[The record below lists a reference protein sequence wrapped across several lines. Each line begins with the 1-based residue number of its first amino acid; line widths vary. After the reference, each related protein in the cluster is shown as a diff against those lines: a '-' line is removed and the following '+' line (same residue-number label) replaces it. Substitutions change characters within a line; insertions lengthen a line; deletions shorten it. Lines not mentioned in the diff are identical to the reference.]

1 MSMRITQS
9 MMATNVLNNLSNDL
23 QSMQTAENQE
33 STGLAVTLPS
43 DNPLATSQIMSLNTS
58 ISMQG
63 MYYSNMQSASSFL
76 STTDSALSD
85 TVSSLQQV
93 QSLVTEG
100 ANGTENAGDMST
112 IGQQVNQVIGQLVQ
126 TGNTMNGSQYVFGG
140 TQTTT
145 PPLATTTDASGDIT
159 AVTYQGNS
167 GQINY
172 EVAQGVQMTVNTNG
186 NDLFQTTGSTTTGNT
201 TMFNTLIGIK
211 DDLTNDD
218 TTDLSSSLTQL
229 TDIITNGYSRRPG
242 RPPEFGHDQE
252 PERQYCDDHYPF
264 QPAGR
269 GYGSGL
275 GGFQREIECLPG
287 GPGSCRQDDHAHAGG
302 LPERLRLKQEEARAS
317 PSAAGFLGCGPGG
330 AP

>member
-1 MSMRITQS
+1 M
-9 MMATNVLNNLSNDL
+9 
-23 QSMQTAENQE
+23 
-33 STGLAVTLPS
+33 AVTLPS

-229 TDIITNGYSRRPG
+229 TDIITNVESQQATVGAQEDRLSSAMTRNQSDNTAMTTTLSNLQDVDM
-242 RPPEFGHDQE
+242 DQ
-252 PERQYCDDHYPF
+252 
-264 QPAGR
+264 
-269 GYGSGL
+269 
-275 GGFQREIECLPG
+275 
-287 GPGSCRQDDHAHAGG
+287 
-302 LPERLRLKQEEARAS
+302 AS
-317 PSAAGFLGCGPGG
+317 VDFSEKSNVYQAALEVAAKMITPTLVDYLND
-330 AP
+330 

>member
-9 MMATNVLNNLSNDL
+9 MMVNNIENNLSNDL

-76 STTDSALSD
+76 CTTDSALSD
-85 TVSSLQQV
+85 PVSSLQQV

-100 ANGTENAGDMST
+100 ANGTENASDLQSLGE
-112 IGQQVNQVIGQLVQ
+112 QVNQIIGQLVQ
-126 TGNTMNGSQYVFGG
+126 SGNAINGSQYVFGG

-145 PPLATTTDASGDIT
+145 PPLATTTDASGNIT

-172 EVAQGVQMTVNTNG
+172 EVAQGVQMPVNTNG
-186 NDLFQTTGSTTTGNT
+186 DDLFQVTGNTTTGNT
-201 TMFNTLIGIK
+201 NMFNTLIAIK
-211 DDLTNDD
+211 NDMENDD
-218 TTDLSSSLTQL
+218 TTDLSSMLSQID
-229 TDIITNGYSRRPG
+229 DIADNVQSQQAVVGAQEDRLNSAMTRNQNDNTSMTTALANLQDVDIDQAAVDFSEKSNVYQAALEVAAKVITPTLVDYLNT
-242 RPPEFGHDQE
+242 
-252 PERQYCDDHYPF
+252 
-264 QPAGR
+264 
-269 GYGSGL
+269 
-275 GGFQREIECLPG
+275 
-287 GPGSCRQDDHAHAGG
+287 
-302 LPERLRLKQEEARAS
+302 
-317 PSAAGFLGCGPGG
+317 
-330 AP
+330 

>member
-229 TDIITNGYSRRPG
+229 TDIITNVESQQATVGAQEDRLSSAMTRNQSDNTAMTTTLSNLQDVDM
-242 RPPEFGHDQE
+242 DQ
-252 PERQYCDDHYPF
+252 
-264 QPAGR
+264 
-269 GYGSGL
+269 
-275 GGFQREIECLPG
+275 
-287 GPGSCRQDDHAHAGG
+287 
-302 LPERLRLKQEEARAS
+302 AS
-317 PSAAGFLGCGPGG
+317 VDFSEKSNVYQAALEVAAKMITPTLVDYLND
-330 AP
+330 

>member
-126 TGNTMNGSQYVFGG
+126 TGNTMNGSQYLFGG

-229 TDIITNGYSRRPG
+229 TDIITNVESQQATVGAQEDRLSSAMTRNQSDNTAMTTTLSNLQDVDM
-242 RPPEFGHDQE
+242 DQ
-252 PERQYCDDHYPF
+252 
-264 QPAGR
+264 
-269 GYGSGL
+269 
-275 GGFQREIECLPG
+275 
-287 GPGSCRQDDHAHAGG
+287 
-302 LPERLRLKQEEARAS
+302 AS
-317 PSAAGFLGCGPGG
+317 VDFSEKSNVYQAALEVAAKMITPTLVDYLND
-330 AP
+330 

>member
-1 MSMRITQS
+1 

-229 TDIITNGYSRRPG
+229 TDIITNVESQQATVGAQEDRLSSAMTRNQSDNTAMTTTLSNLQDVDM
-242 RPPEFGHDQE
+242 DQ
-252 PERQYCDDHYPF
+252 
-264 QPAGR
+264 
-269 GYGSGL
+269 
-275 GGFQREIECLPG
+275 
-287 GPGSCRQDDHAHAGG
+287 
-302 LPERLRLKQEEARAS
+302 AS
-317 PSAAGFLGCGPGG
+317 VDFSEKSNVYQAALEVAAKMITPTLVDYLND
-330 AP
+330 